1 MVVGLLLLDI
11 PLPYCHSLKE
21 KRKRLNSIRD
31 RFKNKYNVAMAELEH
46 QNKWQRAAI
55 GIVTLNSQKKI
66 VENLFNK
73 IISQAEEIIDGEIIE
88 YKIQYF

>member
-1 MVVGLLLLDI
+1 
-11 PLPYCHSLKE
+11 
-21 KRKRLNSIRD
+21 
-31 RFKNKYNVAMAELEH
+31 MAELEH